1 MTEKGKQEEN
11 IAKELREISS
21 LLRQL
26 LTIEKFKV
34 GKTLNEMV
42 YANQKHDDTY
52 KKLVQERNNE
62 LVGIQEA
69 MERLENIEEE

>member
-1 MTEKGKQEEN
+1 MTEKGKPEEN

-26 LTIEKFKV
+26 LTIEKFKI

-42 YANQKHDDTY
+42 YANQKHEETY
-52 KKLVQERNNE
+52 RKLVQEGSNKP
-62 LVGIQEA
+62 VGIQEV
-69 MERLENIEEE
+69 MERLENIEE